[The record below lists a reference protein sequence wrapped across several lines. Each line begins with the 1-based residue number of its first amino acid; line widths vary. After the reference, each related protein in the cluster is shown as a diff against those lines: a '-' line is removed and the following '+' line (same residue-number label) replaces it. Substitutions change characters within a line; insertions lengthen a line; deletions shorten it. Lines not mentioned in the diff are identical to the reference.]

1 MNFFKLFN
9 CCCPFLMAPE
19 MDDAEYHPQYRKT
32 GPKESDLHRPYNHEM
47 PDYTKNIGNLKSQF
61 LADILDYPDCHIEI
75 LPSPKRH
82 GKTQQLISS
91 ASSGTKG
98 KKKLLDVSDSDSEYK
113 KDQLS
118 RTVVN
123 DILETIIY

>member
-1 MNFFKLFN
+1 MS
-9 CCCPFLMAPE
+9 
-19 MDDAEYHPQYRKT
+19 EY
-32 GPKESDLHRPYNHEM
+32 PKNTD
-47 PDYTKNIGNLKSQF
+47 NLKSSQF
-61 LADILDYPDCHIEI
+61 LADTLDYPDCRIEI
-75 LPSPKRH
+75 LPSPKKH

-91 ASSGTKG
+91 ASSGSKG
-98 KKKLLDVSDSDSEYK
+98 KKRLVDVSDSDSEYK